1 MNKKAKETPMGVSQW
16 KEYGIKYGYYDY
28 FKKEEVKDEKTIME
42 IPYQKL
48 EWGKTCDKEL
58 NWEEAKKWCEEQGE
72 GWRLPTRQEL
82 LKAYEQKMSGFTTNF
97 YWSSTEYSS
106 NNAWSQYFVNG
117 YQSAFNKVSGNYVR
131 CIRSI

>member
-1 MNKKAKETPMGVSQW
+1 MNKKAKETPMGASQW

-48 EWGKTCDKEL
+48 EWGKTCDKKL

-82 LKAYEQKMSGFTTNF
+82 LEAYEQKMSGFTANG
-97 YWSSTEYSS
+97 YWSSTGHSS
-106 NNAWSQYFVNG
+106 SYAW
-117 YQSAFNKVSGNYVR
+117 YQGFGGGNQLTSYKNSDLYVR